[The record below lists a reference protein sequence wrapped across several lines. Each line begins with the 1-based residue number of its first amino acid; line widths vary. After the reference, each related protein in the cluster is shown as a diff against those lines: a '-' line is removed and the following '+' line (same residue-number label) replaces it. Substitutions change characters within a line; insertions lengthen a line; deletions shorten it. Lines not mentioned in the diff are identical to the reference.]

1 MTHRTTVASYGR
13 IGLIIAAFALV
24 TAIVIQPL
32 RERMWSPS
40 FEVTDS
46 SQSRMQ

>member
-1 MTHRTTVASYGR
+1 MVSYGR

-24 TAIVIQPL
+24 TAIVGQPL
-32 RERMWSPS
+32 WERIWPHLI
-40 FEVTDS
+40 EVTDS